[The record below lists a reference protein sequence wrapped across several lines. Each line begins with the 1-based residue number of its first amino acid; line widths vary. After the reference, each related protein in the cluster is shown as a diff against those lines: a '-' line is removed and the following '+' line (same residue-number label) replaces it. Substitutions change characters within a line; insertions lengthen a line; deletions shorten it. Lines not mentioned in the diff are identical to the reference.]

1 MSCMPFL
8 DSFQGSIKDKYW
20 YLNLLGF
27 TLHTEQQLSQ
37 PPACIFLTVFASY
50 MYISVEIILF
60 FILFTHAVLRPHKKP
75 WHNILEFGI
84 MFDLLF
90 VNSITP
96 LNYAAVVWGDA
107 DSSIEVSPLVWLQI
121 FALFL
126 PILYLVIYAIIA
138 AYIAIS
144 SHSTPGQV
152 SCILSE
158 YSKATYQQYWFI
170 RGSGFSCLYAQK

>member
-1 MSCMPFL
+1 
-8 DSFQGSIKDKYW
+8 
-20 YLNLLGF
+20 
-27 TLHTEQQLSQ
+27 
-37 PPACIFLTVFASY
+37 
-50 MYISVEIILF
+50 MYILVEIILF

-126 PILYLVIYAIIA
+126 PILYLHGDLCHHSCLLQYQVIPHQAR
-138 AYIAIS
+138 
-144 SHSTPGQV
+144 SHVFSQSTQKPHINSTDSLEG
-152 SCILSE
+152 LGFPARMLK
-158 YSKATYQQYWFI
+158 SKADY
-170 RGSGFSCLYAQK
+170 